1 MSRPKQ
7 WWMLGGFTFIA
18 VALLGLNIGLG
29 NTPILGLDLKGGLSV
44 IYRTAEPATEEEL
57 LVVRDLM
64 RGQLEDF
71 GITEPDVRVEG
82 ENIVV
87 DLPGVTDQ
95 EAAFDAL
102 QVSGIVS
109 LRPVVQCQAAVIDGD
124 GSVATT
130 PTTLEPGPIAPPG
143 VVTVPSATVAPATAN
158 STGTE
163 NTVTATTVT
172 ATTVTATT
180 VTVTTAGATDGASGF
195 VQPGAR
201 DDLAAYERTAT
212 VATTL
217 PGETRTTVPEG
228 VATPTTVAPTVP
240 ENTVTTGSIPGTVP
254 GTAPIV
260 PISDI
265 PVATVPTDTG
275 QTVLPYPNQS
285 QQCLVGPSGGS
296 GEVFEQG
303 SAKAEISQENGAW
316 LVTVGLRPEGQAVWN
331 GLASQCFN
339 RSASCPSQQLAIVL
353 DDVVQSAPVVQTTD
367 FGDSVQITGSS
378 GEDETRALARVLN
391 RGAFPVAVEQQRVET
406 VSATVGA
413 DSLNAAIIA
422 GIVGV
427 LLTMGL
433 MILHYRKL
441 SIVLVLG
448 MLVWAAVVF
457 SLAALVSHATNYA
470 LTLAGATGIIV
481 SVGVTVDSY
490 VVYFERLRDGMRH
503 GRTLRNAAPSAFTAT
518 WRTILAANI
527 VTLMAALVLFVLS
540 VGSVKGF
547 ALYLG
552 LTTIADVL
560 VHLFFTRP
568 AVLILAESRWWH
580 DGAKRPA
587 AVATGVAS

>member
-1 MSRPKQ
+1 VSRSKQ
-7 WWMLGGFTFIA
+7 WWTLGGFAFIA

-29 NTPILGLDLKGGLSV
+29 NTPVLGLDLKGGLSV
-44 IYRTAEPATEEEL
+44 IYRTAEPASEEEL

-71 GITEPDVRVEG
+71 GIAEPDVRVEG

-109 LRPVVQCQAAVIDGD
+109 LRPVIQCQAAVIDGD

-130 PTTLEPGPIAPPG
+130 PTTLEPGPLAPP
-143 VVTVPSATVAPATAN
+143 VSLTVPSATIAPATADSN
-158 STGTE
+158 
-163 NTVTATTVT
+163 TATTVT

-180 VTVTTAGATDGASGF
+180 EGSSGF
-195 VQPGAR
+195 AR
-201 DDLAAYERTAT
+201 PLTHRDPPTYERA
-212 VATTL
+212 AAAA
-217 PGETRTTVPEG
+217 TTVPD
-228 VATPTTVAPTVP
+228 APAPTTVAPTSP
-240 ENTVTTGSIPGTVP
+240 DDTVATEVVP
-254 GTAPIV
+254 GTLPIV
-260 PISDI
+260 PISDT
-265 PVATVPTDTG
+265 PADVPAVTG

-331 GLASQCFN
+331 GLATQCFN
-339 RSASCPSQQLAIVL
+339 RSSTCPSQQLAIVL
-353 DDVVQSAPVVQTTD
+353 DDVIQSAPVVQTTN

-391 RGAFPVAVEQQRVET
+391 RGAFPVAVEPQRVET
-406 VSATVGA
+406 VSATVGE

-422 GIVGV
+422 GVIGV

-433 MILHYRKL
+433 MVLHYRKL
-441 SIVLVLG
+441 SIVLVIG
-448 MLVWAAVVF
+448 MIVWAAVVF
-457 SLAALVSHATNYA
+457 SLAALVSRATNYA

-481 SVGVTVDSY
+481 SVGVTIDSY
-490 VVYFERLRDGMRH
+490 VVYFERLRDEMRH

-518 WRTILAANI
+518 WRTIFAANI
-527 VTLMAALVLFVLS
+527 VTLMAALILFALS

-568 AVLILAESRWWH
+568 AVLILADSRWYN
-580 DGAKRPA
+580 GTKRTTTVA
-587 AVATGVAS
+587 AGVAS